1 MLLLIRGPN
10 IRKRKE
16 GNDKMYFTIDC
27 FFEYISYF
35 QPHLPLLMSYLLT
48 RLKVNPRPREDRFK
62 IKLGQEKI
70 QCSK

>member
-1 MLLLIRGPN
+1 MLLLQPN
-10 IRKRKE
+10 RRKRKE
-16 GNDKMYFTIDC
+16 GNDKMYFTDIDC

-35 QPHLPLLMSYLLT
+35 QPTFAITYLLT